1 MANIQFGGLIT
12 GMDTNALVAGL
23 VAAERRSITVLQNQ
37 KVRYQAQDA
46 VLASVIGALGRLK
59 SSAQNLS
66 VTTDFIK
73 RSVTSSNP
81 AALTVSASSTADIG
95 SNIITVDSL
104 AKAQASSPLRLPTP
118 VLLSVPG
125 P

>member
-73 RSVTSSNP
+73 RSATSSNP

-104 AKAQASSPLRLPTP
+104 AKAQS
-118 VLLSVPG
+118 
-125 P
+125 